1 MAQYNQL
8 FVAVVIA
15 GAALALYRLFFHAE
29 GLSLGY
35 GLITIGLV
43 SIAAL
48 LWRRRPN
55 A

>member
-1 MAQYNQL
+1 MAQHNKL
-8 FVAVVIA
+8 FLTVVIA

-35 GLITIGLV
+35 GLIAIGLV

-48 LWRRRPN
+48 LWRTRPN